1 MKRALLLMSIFS
13 IAVFA
18 IVGCHKNSLDYGNVG
33 VLNLGLKRDC
43 QFASKAAVESFD
55 ARVTIYYSTEDT
67 IGYNCRFLDADGDG
81 LFSNDLAHS
90 ESIYVRRE
98 VGFWVGVSAVIQGDT
113 LSGMSDPT
121 RLLYLSGENSALDVE
136 IVLSSGYPR
145 IIVNSDLEINGGSIL
160 LYGEVIEGTE
170 SLEQYAFAL
179 KRGQLSEEEKR
190 FWAKRILTES
200 DIQQLDGN
208 DDYLLYDAE
217 PSDNNPNIFVARL
230 YAQELDSAEYS
241 VVALATLRMDDGDS
255 VPTVVH
261 SPVVSMTIPGMNEP
275 ISTDPTFV
283 WIREGGEAG
292 AGLDEFGLSWQMNA
306 KAIFAQIIPIGNAR
320 LYILESSDY
329 AITDINALEARLVS
343 ETEATVYN
351 NVNVESNSTYDDVIA
366 TVYNEKTYL
375 IHIPNCIVE
384 VYTSTTITIT
394 GTYKMWDGEIS
405 GGNTS
410 SYSDPT
416 GYKDG
421 YGYVDLGLPS
431 GLLWAYSNVGA
442 SSPIEYGNYYAWGET
457 ETKETYDWET
467 YQYCDGSE
475 LTQTKY
481 CNDEGFG
488 LNGYTD
494 TLTTLESGDD
504 AASVNW
510 GGNWRM
516 PTLDEMQELVDNCD
530 TTWTSQNGLKG
541 LLFTS
546 RTNGNS
552 IFLPA
557 AGYLY
562 DNDDDG
568 ADFNGYYWTSS
579 LDTEYPSFAKF
590 LDFSSGVCNI
600 TGTFRNNG
608 FSVRP
613 VCVQSKKKRK

>member
-13 IAVFA
+13 IVVFA
-18 IVGCHKNSLDYGNVG
+18 IVGCRKDPLDYGNVG

-43 QFASKAAVESFD
+43 QFANKAAIESFD

-179 KRGQLSEEEKR
+179 KCGQLSEEEKR

-261 SPVVSMTIPGMNEP
+261 SPVVSMTIPGNGTLIGDYVYLNEP
-275 ISTDPTFV
+275 SWNGDTVTLSAYYAGNSELYECGFVYGGSDSQLTDTLMC
-283 WIREGGEAG
+283 RETSQLFSYDLYNLEQTTYYYKAYVKTPDGMFESEIGQ
-292 AGLDEFGLSWQMNA
+292 FTKPNA
-306 KAIFAQIIPIGNAR
+306 
-320 LYILESSDY
+320 
-329 AITDINALEARLVS
+329 
-343 ETEATVYN
+343 
-351 NVNVESNSTYDDVIA
+351 
-366 TVYNEKTYL
+366 
-375 IHIPNCIVE
+375 
-384 VYTSTTITIT
+384 
-394 GTYKMWDGEIS
+394 
-405 GGNTS
+405 
-410 SYSDPT
+410 YSDPT

-431 GLLWAYSNVGA
+431 GLLWAYTNVGA
-442 SSPIEYGNYYAWGET
+442 NIPTEYGNYYAWGET

-475 LTQTKY
+475 TTLTKY
-481 CNDEGFG
+481 CSDASYGLDGF
-488 LNGYTD
+488 TD
-494 TLTTLESGDD
+494 ALTTLESDDD
-504 AASVNW
+504 AASFNW
-510 GGNWRM
+510 GGQWRM
-516 PTLDEMQELVDNCD
+516 PTQDEMQELIDNCD
-530 TTWTSQNGLKG
+530 TAWTEINGING
-541 LLFTS
+541 MLLTS

-557 AGYLY
+557 AGNYDTNSLNNLTTMGNYWSSSLRTEPPNYAWYLY
-562 DNDDDG
+562 FNSG
-568 ADFNGYYWTSS
+568 TCNVSDFYRFYGY
-579 LDTEYPSFAKF
+579 
-590 LDFSSGVCNI
+590 
-600 TGTFRNNG
+600 
-608 FSVRP
+608 SVRP

>member
-1 MKRALLLMSIFS
+1 MSIFS
-13 IAVFA
+13 IVVFA
-18 IVGCHKNSLDYGNVG
+18 IVGCRKDPLDYGNVG

-43 QFASKAAVESFD
+43 QFANKAAIESFD

-170 SLEQYAFAL
+170 NLEMYAFAL
-179 KRGQLSEEEKR
+179 KRGQLSDDEKR

-200 DIQQLDGN
+200 DMQQLDEN

-217 PSDNNPNIFVARL
+217 PLDTNPNIFVTQL

-255 VPTVVH
+255 VPTVIH
-261 SPVVSMTIPGMNEP
+261 SPVITMSFPGN
-275 ISTDPTFV
+275 
-283 WIREGGEAG
+283 G
-292 AGLDEFGLSWQMNA
+292 ALVGDYVYLDEPSWNGDTVTLSAYYAGNSELYECGFVYGGSDSQLTDTLMCRETSQLFSYDLYNLELTTYYYKAYVKTPDGMFESEIGQFTKPNA
-306 KAIFAQIIPIGNAR
+306 
-320 LYILESSDY
+320 Y
-329 AITDINALEARLVS
+329 S
-343 ETEATVYN
+343 E
-351 NVNVESNSTYDDVIA
+351 
-366 TVYNEKTYL
+366 
-375 IHIPNCIVE
+375 
-384 VYTSTTITIT
+384 
-394 GTYKMWDGEIS
+394 
-405 GGNTS
+405 
-410 SYSDPT
+410 PT

-494 TLTTLESGDD
+494 TLTTLESSDD

-510 GGNWRM
+510 GSNWRM
-516 PTLDEMQELVDNCD
+516 PTQGEMQELVDNCD

-562 DNDDDG
+562 DNNDDG

-579 LDTEYPSFAKF
+579 LDTEYTSFAKF

>member
-1 MKRALLLMSIFS
+1 MSILS
-13 IAVFA
+13 IVVFA
-18 IVGCHKNSLDYGNVG
+18 IVGCRKDPLDYGNVG

-43 QFASKAAVESFD
+43 QFANKAAIESFD

-90 ESIYVRRE
+90 EIIYVRRE

-261 SPVVSMTIPGMNEP
+261 SPVVSMTIPGNGTLIGDYVYLNEP
-275 ISTDPTFV
+275 SWNGDTVTLSAYYAGNSELYECGFVYGGSDSQLTDTLMC
-283 WIREGGEAG
+283 RETSQLFSYDLYNLEQTTYYYKAYVKTPD
-292 AGLDEFGLSWQMNA
+292 GL
-306 KAIFAQIIPIGNAR
+306 
-320 LYILESSDY
+320 LES
-329 AITDINALEARLVS
+329 
-343 ETEATVYN
+343 
-351 NVNVESNSTYDDVIA
+351 
-366 TVYNEKTYL
+366 
-375 IHIPNCIVE
+375 E
-384 VYTSTTITIT
+384 VGQFT
-394 GTYKMWDGEIS
+394 KPHA
-405 GGNTS
+405 
-410 SYSDPT
+410 YSDPT

-431 GLLWAYSNVGA
+431 GLLWACTNVGA
-442 SSPIEYGNYYAWGET
+442 NIPTEYGNYYAWGET
-457 ETKETYDWET
+457 ETKDTYDWET
-467 YQYCDGSE
+467 YQYCDGGE
-475 LTQTKY
+475 LTLTKY

-494 TLTTLESGDD
+494 TLTTLESSDD

-530 TTWTSQNGLKG
+530 TTWTTQNGLKG

-579 LDTEYPSFAKF
+579 LDTEYTSLAKF

-600 TGTFRNNG
+600 TGTLRNSG

>member
-43 QFASKAAVESFD
+43 QFANKAAIESFD

-67 IGYNCRFLDADGDG
+67 VAYNCRFFDADGDG

-121 RLLYLSGENSALDVE
+121 RLLYLSEENSVLDVE

-145 IIVNSDLEINGGSIL
+145 IIVNSDIEINGESIL
-160 LYGEVIEGTE
+160 LYGEVIEGVE
-170 SLEQYAFAL
+170 SLDLYAFAL
-179 KRGQLSEEEKR
+179 KRGQLSDDEKR

-261 SPVVSMTIPGMNEP
+261 SPVVSMTIPGNGTLIGDYVYLNEP
-275 ISTDPTFV
+275 SWNGDTVTLSAYYAGNSELYECGFVYGGSDSQLTDTLMC
-283 WIREGGEAG
+283 RETSQLFSYDLYNLEQTTYYYKAYVKTPD
-292 AGLDEFGLSWQMNA
+292 GL
-306 KAIFAQIIPIGNAR
+306 
-320 LYILESSDY
+320 LESEMGQF
-329 AITDINALEARLVS
+329 TKPNAYS
-343 ETEATVYN
+343 E
-351 NVNVESNSTYDDVIA
+351 
-366 TVYNEKTYL
+366 
-375 IHIPNCIVE
+375 
-384 VYTSTTITIT
+384 
-394 GTYKMWDGEIS
+394 
-405 GGNTS
+405 
-410 SYSDPT
+410 PT

-431 GLLWAYSNVGA
+431 GLLWAYTNVGA
-442 SSPIEYGNYYAWGET
+442 NIPTEYGNYYAWGET

-467 YQYCDGSE
+467 YQYSDGGE
-475 LTQTKY
+475 LTLTKY

-494 TLTTLESGDD
+494 ALTTLESSDD

-510 GGNWRM
+510 SGNWRM
-516 PTLDEMQELVDNCD
+516 PTMDEMQELVDNCD

-579 LDTEYPSFAKF
+579 LDTDYTSFAKF

-600 TGTFRNNG
+600 TGTFRNSG